1 MENIYLF
8 VILQCVIFVGLFY
21 AYIWVN
27 YFNLTGI
34 DMSDSKLNLFSVTG
48 KSKILH
54 LTWLAFFISFFV
66 WFNHAPLLIAIKG
79 TLGLTDQQI
88 KTLLILNVALT
99 IPARIIVG
107 MLVDKFGPKRT
118 FSTLLAI
125 GSIPCFMFA
134 MAETF
139 ERLALA
145 RFLLGFVGAGFVIGI
160 RMIGEWFPAKQVG
173 VAEGIYG
180 GWGNFGSAAAAMS
193 LPTLALAFGGDDGW
207 RYAIGLTG
215 VIALIY
221 SVIYF
226 FSVTDTPKGS
236 TYFKPKRIGAMEV
249 TSRGDLYFY
258 ILMSIPMYATLAL
271 LTWKLSPSGVN
282 LLEAATAQFI
292 YAALVVLFIYNVYK
306 IFHINNEILKQ
317 PVAEIHRYK
326 FKQVAILDL
335 AYMVTFGSE
344 LAVVSMLPLFF
355 YNTFSESHG
364 VTAVMAGLL
373 ASGFA
378 FMNLIARPGGG
389 LISDKFGRKKSL
401 TIFLLGLIAGYLTM
415 SQIESSWSLAL
426 AVAVTMMCSFFV
438 QAGEGAVFA
447 MVPLVK
453 RRMTGQIAGM
463 VGAYGNVG
471 AVLFLTVLSFVSAD
485 IFFLTIAGFALFVL
499 IAIQFIDEPKGHM
512 AEVLPDG
519 TVEMIEV
526 S

>member
-1 MENIYLF
+1 
-8 VILQCVIFVGLFY
+8 
-21 AYIWVN
+21 
-27 YFNLTGI
+27 
-34 DMSDSKLNLFSVTG
+34 MSKDSMNLFSFTG
-48 KSKILH
+48 KIKILH
-54 LTWLAFFISFFV
+54 LSWIAFFISFFV

-88 KTLLILNVALT
+88 KTILILNVALT
-99 IPARIIVG
+99 IPARIIIG

-118 FSTLLAI
+118 YSSLLAL

-134 MAETF
+134 VADSF
-139 ERLALA
+139 ESLALA

-160 RMIGEWFPAKQVG
+160 RMMGEWFPAKQVG

-193 LPTLALAFGGDDGW
+193 LPTIALVFGGDEGW
-207 RYAIGLTG
+207 RYAVALTG
-215 VIALIY
+215 VIALVY

-249 TSRGDLYFY
+249 TSKGDLYFY
-258 ILMSIPMYATLAL
+258 ILMSIPMYATLSL
-271 LTWKLSPSGVN
+271 LTWKLSPAGVN
-282 LLEAATAQFI
+282 LLAAATANII
-292 YAALVVLFIYNVYK
+292 YAGIAALFLYNVYK
-306 IFHINNEILKQ
+306 IFHINNENLKTEVPQ
-317 PVAEIHRYK
+317 IHRYK

-401 TIFLLGLIAGYLTM
+401 TIFLLGLVAGYLVM
-415 SQIESSWSLAL
+415 SQIESSWSLML

-447 MVPLVK
+447 MVPLIK

-471 AVLFLTVLSFVSAD
+471 AVLFLTVLSFVSPQ
-485 IFFLTIAGFALFVL
+485 IFFMTIAGAALFVL
-499 IAIQFIDEPKGHM
+499 LAIQFIDEPEGHM

-526 S
+526 N